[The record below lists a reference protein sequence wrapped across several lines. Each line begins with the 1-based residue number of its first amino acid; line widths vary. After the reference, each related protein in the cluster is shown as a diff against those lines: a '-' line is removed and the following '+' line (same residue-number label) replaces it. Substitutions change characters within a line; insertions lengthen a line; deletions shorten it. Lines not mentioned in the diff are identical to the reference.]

1 MVDRSNVWR
10 MAVLVVLLPMSGC
23 YSYAEV
29 PLTSLSPGVQARL
42 RFSQDGF
49 GRVVNQAAM
58 NGVPVESFDLTARG
72 VVGRVVVAGGE
83 TMTLQLRGA
92 GGAVFDAQVPVVAIE
107 ESALRRFNAKR
118 TVLAVAGVAALTAA
132 TFATGVIGGTT
143 SSPPPPDGDGFAPWY
158 SVPISIRLL
167 FR

>member
-1 MVDRSNVWR
+1 MVDRSTVWR
-10 MAVLVVLLPMSGC
+10 MVVLVVLLPMTGC
-23 YSYAEV
+23 YTYAEV

-58 NGVPVESFDLTARG
+58 NGVPIESFDLTARG
-72 VVGRVVVAGGE
+72 VVGRVVAAGGE

-118 TVLAVAGVAALTAA
+118 TVLAVAAVAALTAA

-143 SSPPPPDGDGFAPWY
+143 SSTPPPGGDDFAPRH
-158 SVPISIRLL
+158 SVPIFFRLS